1 MLTPTAVAAK
11 PAARRLE
18 NEKFIETLDT
28 QKMVH
33 AYCGGLEKVKIRQ
46 AEFCSV

>member
-33 AYCGGLEKVKIRQ
+33 AYLRRLGEGKDQTGWIL
-46 AEFCSV
+46 